1 MLSAMSDVELAD
13 VLHHAESAHEGIGG
27 SKLSI
32 RVGGTQVFVKLIRL
46 TDPERDA
53 GPACT
58 RNLFDLPTSYQYGVG
73 AGSTGFNVWR
83 EVAAHEIA
91 RDWVLDGACP
101 SFPLLYHWR
110 VLPRRGTTPAT
121 ADVDRAVRFWG
132 NSAAVETRLRAL
144 EDSTT
149 VIALFLEHV
158 PFVLRDWL
166 TDQLANST
174 ARSLG
179 RIALVEQELF
189 GAVDHLRSQGFIHFD
204 AHFDNVLTD
213 GHHVYLSDFG
223 LVTARRFQLSSVE
236 QHFVQL
242 AADHDLAYCAAALVN
257 AVVSTVADIA
267 TPRARNDYVRHCAE
281 SGEASALGRFADMVV
296 RYAPAASVMNDF
308 YWQLFDANFS
318 APFPAADVATA
329 LNKATLVTGC

>member
-1 MLSAMSDVELAD
+1 MSDVELAD
-13 VLHHAESAHEGIGG
+13 VLRHAGSGYEGIGG

-32 RVGGTQVFVKLIRL
+32 RVGGTPVFVKLIRL

-58 RNLFDLPTSYQYGVG
+58 RNLFDLPTYYQYGV
-73 AGSTGFNVWR
+73 GSTGFNVWR
-83 EVAAHEIA
+83 EVAAHELA
-91 RDWVLDGACP
+91 SAWVLDGACP
-101 SFPLLYHWR
+101 NFPLLYHWR
-110 VLPRRGTTPAT
+110 VLPRRGPTTAT
-121 ADVDRAVRFWG
+121 ADIDQAVRFWG
-132 NSAAVETRLRAL
+132 NSAAVQTRLRAL
-144 EDSTT
+144 EDSTA

-174 ARSLG
+174 SRSLS

-213 GHHVYLSDFG
+213 GHHVYVSDFG

-242 AADHDLAYCAAALVN
+242 ATDHDLAYCAAALVN
-257 AVVSTVADIA
+257 AIVSTVADVA
-267 TPRARNDYVRHCAE
+267 TPRTRNDYVRRCAE
-281 SGEASALGRFADMVV
+281 SGKAAALGRFGDMVV
-296 RYAPAASVMNDF
+296 RYAPAASIMNDF

-329 LNKATLVTGC
+329 LKAADLLRQ